1 MKQGFTLVE
10 ILVVIAIILFLTAI
24 IAPIGLNFYKIQ
36 VFNETHEQIV
46 GLLKQARSNAFIQK
60 NNADFGL
67 YFGDKQMVLFQ
78 GPSYS
83 QRDESY
89 DFGLKLPALVEISG
103 LSEIVFSR
111 GSALPKQSGSLLIKL
126 GQKQKEII
134 INEQGLIIY

>member
-10 ILVVIAIILFLTAI
+10 ILVVVAIILFLAAI
-24 IAPIGLNFYKIQ
+24 MVPISLNFYKMQ
-36 VFNETHEQIV
+36 VFNETHERAV
-46 GLLKQARSNAFIQK
+46 GLLKQARSNAFVQK

-78 GPSYS
+78 GPSYDQRNES
-83 QRDESY
+83 QDLS
-89 DFGLKLPALVEISG
+89 LKLPALVEISG
-103 LSEIVFSR
+103 LSEIVFSQ
-111 GSALPKQSGSLLIKL
+111 GSALPKQSGSLFIKL